1 MQLWMIDHQHSALR
15 PSHADPFRVGNRLP
29 WHSVSPQQILVMSKH
44 WYTVDE
50 ETIYSV
56 NQ

>member
-1 MQLWMIDHQHSALR
+1 MIDHQHSALR